1 MHTRSHW
8 LTIATAAL
16 VTVLVG
22 FTSSYA
28 IVVQAGQAMGMDRD
42 HIISMTIVL
51 CIGMGL
57 TTLLPSLWL
66 RMPIVTAWST
76 PGAALLAVTVHQ
88 GGLPSAI
95 GAFVVC
101 GALLTLVGITGWFER
116 GMHRIPTALASA
128 LLAGVLVKFALET
141 FMGLQSAL
149 PIVGSMVATYLIGKR
164 LTPRFVVPWV
174 LVIGV
179 GVTAGCGRLIMPDAV
194 TVMGLPVWTSPD
206 FDLTAII
213 SIALPLFVVTMASQN
228 VPGVAV
234 LKAFQY
240 PAPISK
246 IVTLTGLATLVL
258 APFGA
263 FGLNLAAIT
272 AALCMG
278 AEVHP
283 DANRRYLAAV
293 GAGSLYL
300 VLALLAPM
308 IVDVFRAFPR
318 ELIISIAGLAL
329 LPTIGRGLA
338 AALHNEHD
346 REPALMAFLV
356 TASGVTLL
364 GIGSAFWGAVIGSL
378 AHWIMKR
385 GNKQTT

>member
-1 MHTRSHW
+1 MSVRSHA
-8 LTIATAAL
+8 LTIATAAV

-28 IVVQAGQAMGMDRD
+28 IVVQAGQAMGMDRE
-42 HIISMTIVL
+42 HIISMTVVL
-51 CIGMGL
+51 CLGMGL

-76 PGAALLAVTVHQ
+76 PGAALLAVTAHQ
-88 GGLPSAI
+88 GSLPSAI

-101 GALLTLVGITGWFER
+101 GILLTLMGVSGWFER
-116 GMHRIPTALASA
+116 GMHRIPAALASA

-141 FMGLQSAL
+141 FAGLQTAF
-149 PIVGSMVATYLIGKR
+149 PIVGSMVLTYFLGKR
-164 LTPRFVVPWV
+164 WSPRFAVPWV
-174 LVIGV
+174 LAV
-179 GVTAGCGRLIMPDAV
+179 GVAAAALCGQLPLPQA
-194 TVMGLPVWTSPD
+194 MGTFNLPIWTTPQFVFTD
-206 FDLTAII
+206 II

-234 LKAFQY
+234 LKAFHY
-240 PAPISK
+240 PAPISR
-246 IVTLTGLATLVL
+246 IITLTGLTTLVF

-283 DANRRYLAAV
+283 DAGKRYWAAV
-293 GAGSLYL
+293 GAGALYIA
-300 VLALLAPM
+300 LALVAPV
-308 IVDVFRAFPR
+308 IVDVFQAFPR

-329 LPTIGRGLA
+329 LPTIGRGLST
-338 AALHNEHD
+338 ALHDETE
-346 REPALMAFLV
+346 REPALVAFLV

-364 GIGSAFWGAVIGSL
+364 GIGSAFWGVVMGL
-378 AHWIMKR
+378 LTRCVMVTR
-385 GNKQTT
+385 R